1 MPWTNIRAIQ
11 KDPALIC
18 PRVELMRPNRAAG
31 ELALA
36 GIRFGTEHPLWSKLF
51 DVRTARMSS
60 RKRWRLLYSVM
71 AGLADETVAARI
83 RAAREKAN
91 PKPKAPRRRRR

>member
-1 MPWTNIRAIQ
+1 M
-11 KDPALIC
+11 IC

-36 GIRFGTEHPLWSKLF
+36 AIRFGTEHPLWSKLF
-51 DVRTARMSS
+51 DVRTARMTS

-83 RAAREKAN
+83 KAAREKAN
-91 PKPKAPRRRRR
+91 PKPKAPRRRRK